1 MGQRDREEIR
11 SSLLQKGFKEKGN
24 DHDYFFLYIN
34 GKKQPIFT
42 FLSRGSNYKS
52 YGNPLLAKMS
62 RQLKLTKQ
70 ELLDLIDCDLNGEK
84 YIEKLKER
92 GSLSFS
98 GTGKKN

>member
-1 MGQRDREEIR
+1 
-11 SSLLQKGFKEKGN
+11 
-24 DHDYFFLYIN
+24 
-34 GKKQPIFT
+34 
-42 FLSRGSNYKS
+42 
-52 YGNPLLAKMS
+52 MS